1 MSVQASP
8 IGLHDW
14 SELAARIR
22 KLDPTVAIPPATP
35 AGYRAA
41 HELWMKLSAE
51 PYIKPNVDQQKW
63 IDAGTRQTA
72 IAGKIADF
80 IRRGLVREDDP
91 DFQFLSEEEPAS
103 KRLAR
108 IAAIDG
114 RLDAVW
120 SEQNWSSDHR
130 ARVAL
135 HEARDLRKEN
145 AEIKAALKE
154 AIGRLHDLEQEL
166 WLRNDAA

>member
-1 MSVQASP
+1 MTTVSSS
-8 IGLHDW
+8 IDYYDW

-22 KLDPTVAIPPATP
+22 KLDPKAEIPPATP
-35 AGYRAA
+35 TGYMQAR
-41 HELWMKLSAE
+41 ELLQKLSVE
-51 PYIKPNVDQQKW
+51 PYIRPNAKQQAW

-72 IAGKIADF
+72 IAAKIADF

-91 DFQFLSEEEPAS
+91 DFQFLPEDEPAS

-135 HEARDLRKEN
+135 HEARDVRKEN
-145 AEIKAALKE
+145 AELKAALKE
-154 AIGRLHDLEQEL
+154 AIGRIHALEQEL
-166 WLRNDAA
+166 CLRNDAA